1 MGKGTIVSG
10 GVAGS
15 YQISLDYGKATQ
27 TAKLAALAARLAEL
41 VGLLADAQGNLNT
54 QEIIDAPLLVAVED
68 AVAAYVAATEATR
81 AKALANHSA
90 ALIKHTEA
98 LRKQA
103 PLRLAWQLLKDEQA
117 QALKDQIYWQ
127 NLVLEETVQAWC
139 ADYTEDATGFVATVE
154 IPGENKRVLIA
165 PAAPAPLATHGL
177 LTAREVQTPAQVFL
191 NAAILPGWQKHKPT
205 YRRGTITDI
214 NTDADTA
221 SVTLEVADTSSA
233 QGLNINQAATLTAV
247 PVKYMTCNAAAFEV
261 GDRCVVMFKTQ
272 DWAQPEIIGF
282 VDNPKPCELIL
293 SGVVKGGT
301 LSDLPIPPGSPP
313 GTLAKKT
320 LNTFKPTANCW
331 QYPLKSAADK
341 SPSAFS
347 AEPLLGKAGTQY
359 VDLAASMFTGLMAK
373 AVQIIM
379 GMGLPVAYDYTW
391 ARCHGLTLASDG
403 KPWLIEIS
411 IANGVLAMPFKVA
424 TGSPTSPVDAVT
436 ACKALL
442 GGIPA
447 NTTFPT
453 GAALTAAIAAGT
465 VLQLLDTAAMTG
477 VHGKSAYSPTLGWSF
492 SPTGHEA
499 HNTCYYTPSGTLVHG
514 CHYKLVITINPADG
528 SGAALS
534 LVSEGRLVGRTQFG
548 YPIEPSPVN
557 FYNHTTNSM
566 LAMPREVIAGA
577 SVTSNLTAT
586 VLASYVN
593 GVLDLLQV
601 KTYIDEPDESDSWTS
616 AETNSYV
623 GSRTYARKVFFGY
636 KSQVTSG
643 ACATGSTG
651 RTEQI
656 VPQTTARFG
665 SGLVYLG
672 GSFTPPNWEPM
683 FARQSF
689 TYAAETSG
697 ALTTAATVPGVRD
710 GYFVYEQQRVD
721 SYQTGGVSTNFN
733 NATKPALAPGVF
745 VYEALPTGTTPPWEQ
760 GSLFVVPT
768 SGDYA
773 PGVTEYT
780 VYPAKLHTVLPT
792 GLITQTIPTGE
803 EADALAWWKTGTR
816 AGLAAAA
823 SLFGPHPH
831 HLYTR
836 SPWAVSPPGKE
847 LVGDLLAAETT
858 PSANHYA
865 FLGYL

>member
-41 VGLLADAQGNLNT
+41 VGLLADALGNLNT

-68 AVAAYVAATEATR
+68 AVTAYVAATEATR

-98 LRKQA
+98 LRKRA

-154 IPGENKRVLIA
+154 IPGESKRVLIA
-165 PAAPAPLATHGL
+165 PAAPAPVAANGELA
-177 LTAREVQTPAQVFL
+177 AREVQSPAQVFL

-205 YRRGTITDI
+205 YRRGTITGI

-261 GDRCVVMFKTQ
+261 GDKCVVMFKTQ

-391 ARCHGLTLASDG
+391 AKCHGLTLASDG

-411 IANGVLAMPFKVA
+411 IANGVLAMPFKLA
-424 TGSPTSPVDAVT
+424 TGSPTNPVDAVT

-453 GAALTAAIAAGT
+453 GAALTAAIAAGA
-465 VLQLLDTAAMTG
+465 VLQLLDTAAMAPA
-477 VHGKSAYSPTLGWSF
+477 HGKSAYSASMGWSF
-492 SPTGHEA
+492 NAAGSEA
-499 HNTCYYTPSGTLVHG
+499 HNTCHYVSDGG
-514 CHYKLVITINPADG
+514 QRMSCHYKLNITAGPGA
-528 SGAALS
+528 SAALS
-534 LVSEGRLVGRTQFG
+534 LVAEGRLVKRATSYYAAVFRTVAGDMF
-548 YPIEPSPVN
+548 SPFLFDGGVTGLPRDTVDGN
-557 FYNHTTNSM
+557 TISADISTTVFVCHVGNQLHKVGVHVYAFDAARDPFVQPHLST
-566 LAMPREVIAGA
+566 LWADQLENTTDLG
-577 SVTSNLTAT
+577 VTFDT
-586 VLASYVN
+586 V
-593 GVLDLLQV
+593 
-601 KTYIDEPDESDSWTS
+601 
-616 AETNSYV
+616 
-623 GSRTYARKVFFGY
+623 
-636 KSQVTSG
+636 
-643 ACATGSTG
+643 ATGSARNDFTAVAYG
-651 RTEQI
+651 ASAAGTRDAYVLHKQTKI
-656 VPQTTARFG
+656 SFDSDYFIDMPGKLYAVVPSGIQSTTPVFVMPASLPTLLGYRLLGEVARSFTARCGMFG
-665 SGLVYLG
+665 TGGHEVYTIDIGSAQYAGGLQKAGV
-672 GSFTPPNWEPM
+672 N
-683 FARQSF
+683 
-689 TYAAETSG
+689 G
-697 ALTTAATVPGVRD
+697 ALLAGEDNPPTA
-710 GYFVYEQQRVD
+710 VY
-721 SYQTGGVSTNFN
+721 NF
-733 NATKPALAPGVF
+733 
-745 VYEALPTGTTPPWEQ
+745 
-760 GSLFVVPT
+760 
-768 SGDYA
+768 
-773 PGVTEYT
+773 
-780 VYPAKLHTVLPT
+780 
-792 GLITQTIPTGE
+792 I
-803 EADALAWWKTGTR
+803 
-816 AGLAAAA
+816 
-823 SLFGPHPH
+823 
-831 HLYTR
+831 
-836 SPWAVSPPGKE
+836 
-847 LVGDLLAAETT
+847 
-858 PSANHYA
+858 
-865 FLGYL
+865 GYL